1 MRALSNYA
9 EHRPRVEEFITASR
23 TRTWQNLCMEDAT
36 PFRAGYVQQ
45 LRNRVQIGAVP
56 DLQPGQVTKDKES
69 PVENHEN

>member
-1 MRALSNYA
+1 
-9 EHRPRVEEFITASR
+9 
-23 TRTWQNLCMEDAT
+23 MEDST